1 MKRIS
6 LVVALVA
13 VAYAGLIVGA
23 LAQEQ
28 FIVSKAKA
36 AAFDNRM
43 FGGQALANAHAC
55 FVRRYDAA
63 HLAQH
68 PKQTV
73 SAMKLLVWAENSAED
88 KTIDYSFRVGA
99 QYRDRPGD
107 FDSVGYCDHAIASE
121 AGHAVQFECNPDCDG
136 GGMTIALSKDNKSAI
151 MSLGHIV
158 VTERGKPVDDKGE
171 TLSGNGDDK
180 VFRVDRADLSEC
192 AELLTDSKELAVLGH
207 K

>member
-13 VAYAGLIVGA
+13 AAYAGMIVAA

-28 FIVSKAKA
+28 FVVSKAKA
-36 AAFDNRM
+36 AAFDSRM
-43 FGGQALANAHAC
+43 FGGPVPANGHVC
-55 FVRRYDAA
+55 FVRRYDAD

-73 SAMKLLVWAENSAED
+73 SAMKLLVEAEDAPED
-88 KTIDYSFRVGA
+88 KTINYEFRVGI

-107 FDSVGYCDHAIASE
+107 FDSRGYCDHAIASE
-121 AGHAVQFECNPDCDG
+121 SGRDVQFECNPDCDG
-136 GGMTIALSKDNKSAI
+136 GGMSIALSKDNKSAI
-151 MSLGHIV
+151 VRLGHIL
-158 VTERGKPVDDKGE
+158 VTDRSKPGDDKGE
-171 TLSGNGDDK
+171 VLSGNADDK
-180 VFRVDRADLSEC
+180 TFRVNRADISEC
-192 AELLTDSKELAVLGH
+192 AELVADRKELAALPH

>member
-36 AAFDNRM
+36 AAFDSRM
-43 FGGQALANAHAC
+43 FGGQPLANAHAC
-55 FVRRYDAA
+55 FVRRYDAD

-68 PKQTV
+68 PKQKI
-73 SAMKLLVWAENSAED
+73 SAMKLLVEAEDAPED
-88 KTIDYSFRVGA
+88 KTINYGFRVGV

-107 FDSVGYCDHAIASE
+107 FDSIGYCDHAIASE
-121 AGHAVQFECNPDCDG
+121 AGHGVQFECNPDCDG

-151 MSLGHIV
+151 ASLGHIMV
-158 VTERGKPVDDKGE
+158 RDRSKPGDDASE
-171 TLSGNGDDK
+171 TLSAGADDK

-192 AELLTDSKELAVLGH
+192 AELVTDSKELAALGH